1 MLKVGDREAGIDD
14 RGSGVPMGPAATG
27 HVRPDRR
34 VEDALDDEARQKM
47 HDETRRGRPRD
58 TVVATNRSSAVA
70 FAELMIRSARP
81 GGSMCS
87 ARHRAS
93 SASFCRAPFSS
104 LGQTSPA
111 TPRAQPLVVSAGS
124 LTDPKWARICARWY
138 SAVRPLNW

>member
-1 MLKVGDREAGIDD
+1 
-14 RGSGVPMGPAATG
+14 MGPAAPG
-27 HVRPDRR
+27 HDRLDRR

-93 SASFCRAPFSS
+93 STSFCRTPFSS

-111 TPRAQPLVVSAGS
+111 SHALSRFSSARVASRTRNGPGCAPGGTPRCGP
-124 LTDPKWARICARWY
+124 
-138 SAVRPLNW
+138 